1 MELESAQAAPNAQ
14 PVKKALETAEL
25 SALSADAGAPLRIL
39 FADDSPSNQLLIRA
53 MLQPTGHQID
63 IVFNGLEAVRALETL
78 PYDLAFFD
86 ISMPEMD
93 GREALAE
100 VLSRQRRNR
109 LARQFNRP
117 DIPPLPIIALTANV
131 MSGDR
136 ESYLADGFTAVISK
150 PFEER
155 ELLEAILNY
164 GPAPEDREPLA
175 PLEAQAMAP
184 TGST

>member
-1 MELESAQAAPNAQ
+1 M
-14 PVKKALETAEL
+14 
-25 SALSADAGAPLRIL
+25 
-39 FADDSPSNQLLIRA
+39 
-53 MLQPTGHQID
+53 
-63 IVFNGLEAVRALETL
+63 EAVRALETL
-78 PYDLAFFD
+78 PYDLAFLD

-109 LARQFNRP
+109 LARQINRP

-155 ELLEAILNY
+155 ELLEAILNFA
-164 GPAPEDREPLA
+164 PAPEDRDPLA
-175 PLEAQAMAP
+175 PLDAQSDEAHGIDLIVLDQLAERLGDGF
-184 TGST
+184 TQTSVEI